1 MAKEKQEIQWCVKVS
16 IWKNGFM
23 RKMISK
29 DLFSKEVD
37 AIRFYNECDAEG
49 TKVQL
54 SKYIDGNEREIM
66 NKQN

>member
-16 IWKNGFM
+16 TWKNGFM
-23 RKMISK
+23 QKMISK
-29 DLFSKEVD
+29 DLFSKEAD
-37 AIRFYNECDAEG
+37 AVRFYNECDAEG

-54 SKYIDGNEREIM
+54 SKYIDGNEREVM

>member
-16 IWKNGFM
+16 IWENGFM

-29 DLFSKEVD
+29 DLFSKEAD
-37 AIRFYNECDAEG
+37 AVRFYNECDAEG

-54 SKYIDGNEREIM
+54 SKYIDGNEREVM

>member
-16 IWKNGFM
+16 IWKNGFL

-37 AIRFYNECDAEG
+37 AVRFYNECDVEG

-54 SKYIDGNEREIM
+54 SKYIDGNEREVM

>member
-16 IWKNGFM
+16 TWKNGFLQ
-23 RKMISK
+23 KMISK
-29 DLFSKEVD
+29 DLFSKEAD
-37 AIRFYNECDAEG
+37 AVRFYNECDAEG

-54 SKYIDGNEREIM
+54 SKYIDGNEREVM

>member
-16 IWKNGFM
+16 TWKNGFLQ
-23 RKMISK
+23 KMISK
-29 DLFSKEVD
+29 DLFSKEAD
-37 AIRFYNECDAEG
+37 AVRFYNECEVKG
-49 TKVQL
+49 TRVQL

>member
-16 IWKNGFM
+16 TWKNGFM
-23 RKMISK
+23 QKMISK
-29 DLFSKEVD
+29 DLFSKEAD
-37 AIRFYNECDAEG
+37 AVRFYNECDIEG

-54 SKYIDGNEREIM
+54 SKYIDGNEREVM

>member
-16 IWKNGFM
+16 TWKNGFLQ
-23 RKMISK
+23 KMISK
-29 DLFSKEVD
+29 DLFSKEAD
-37 AIRFYNECDAEG
+37 AVRFYNECDVEG

>member
-16 IWKNGFM
+16 TWKNGFL

-29 DLFSKEVD
+29 DLFSKEAD
-37 AIRFYNECDAEG
+37 AIRFYNECEAKG

-54 SKYIDGNEREIM
+54 SKYIDGNERELM

>member
-1 MAKEKQEIQWCVKVS
+1 
-16 IWKNGFM
+16 M

-29 DLFSKEVD
+29 DLFSKEAD
-37 AIRFYNECDAEG
+37 AVRFYNECEAKG